1 MGGLPIQAHNFS
13 TSSVLCLQ
21 SSSGGWAPP
30 QPPSPQGLLPE
41 EEVPSPAL
49 RHEAPGNTGG
59 LCSPSPLVTMGLL
72 GRKCLFRVASW
83 PGWALRLS
91 VLPGTLPAIPRGG
104 QWPHHQSF
112 QSSPQGAALPPEA
125 GRLPQAPVK
134 PASVKTLDGPFF
146 CSIASTRLLILG
158 RRGH

>member
-59 LCSPSPLVTMGLL
+59 LCSPSPLVHHGAAGEEVLVPSCQLARL
-72 GRKCLFRVASW
+72 GPQTLCPAWHTPSHSSGWAVAS
-83 PGWALRLS
+83 PPELS
-91 VLPGTLPAIPRGG
+91 EQPSG
-104 QWPHHQSF
+104 
-112 QSSPQGAALPPEA
+112 SSPTSRA